1 MTRTYSIIISLITS
15 IAALTTA
22 PTARANAS
30 VTYEVTS
37 DFIAAAN
44 IEYSDA
50 AGRDTLNNVALPWRT
65 NVTVVDPRSTDVEV
79 RADWQPVANKYG
91 IVSPAGRYK
100 WVTVR
105 IYTHGDLLC
114 ESILDTG
121 DAVCNGSGPYT
132 GSGAIPLP
140 PFP

>member
-1 MTRTYSIIISLITS
+1 MIRAYLGIVSLFAGT
-15 IAALTTA
+15 AVTLA
-22 PTARANAS
+22 PTARADDP

-37 DFIAAAN
+37 DHIATAN
-44 IEYSDA
+44 IEYTDVT
-50 AGRDTLNNVALPWRT
+50 GRTKLENVPLPWRN
-65 NVTVVDPRSTDVEV
+65 NVTVAIPHSTDVEL
-79 RADWQPVANKYG
+79 RADWQPKADKYG

-105 IYTHGDLLC
+105 IYTRGILLC
-114 ESILDTG
+114 ESTLDTG

-132 GSGAIPLP
+132 GAGAIPLP